1 MAAKLTDRSQKI
13 LEAIIEEYIATAQPV
28 GCLTTHFGGQDSY
41 RKGLPV
47 LR

>member
-1 MAAKLTDRSQKI
+1 MAVKLTDRSQKI
-13 LEAIIEEYIATAQPV
+13 LEAIIEE
-28 GCLTTHFGGQDSY
+28 CLTTHFGGQDSY